1 MLGHEPM
8 NAIELLKQQH
18 QITKETL
25 EKMSEGEIDPEEM
38 RLMADEL
45 VAHMVIEEHVFYP
58 RVRQLKKDLVSES
71 FEEHAVARFELAR
84 AMMAEGDERKS
95 RLTVLKELVEH
106 HVEEEENEMFP
117 NVQRAIPEQELEALG
132 QRMEMMFDKAVEAG
146 LEKLVVGGFELRGQ
160 ANGAGQRAPR
170 TMSRARAGAKGG
182 RAKAAKSGSRG
193 RARASAR

>member
-117 NVQRAIPEQELEALG
+117 DVQRAIPEQDLEALG

-160 ANGAGQRAPR
+160 AKGAGQRAPR

>member
-1 MLGHEPM
+1 M

-117 NVQRAIPEQELEALG
+117 DVQRAIPEQDLEALG